1 MVDNIEWS
9 NLGFAYMKTPYNI
22 RCRYIGGKWG
32 ELEIHSED
40 TITMNIGA
48 TCLHYGQEAF
58 EGLKAFRCKD
68 GKVRIF
74 RMEENAK
81 RLLSSAQYLKMA
93 EPSVEMFCEAV
104 VKAVQLNEEY
114 IPPFDS
120 GASLYI
126 RPLLIGLG
134 AQVGVKPASEYEFIV
149 FVTPVGP
156 YFKKEGATMK
166 AVIDRK
172 HDRAAPHGTGHVKVG
187 GNYAASLTP
196 AEIGHEQGYDS
207 VFYLDPKE
215 NKYIDEC
222 GAANFFGI
230 KDGKYITPASSSVL
244 PSITNKS
251 LCTLAEDM
259 GLAVER
265 RHIPVEELATFEEA
279 GACGTAAVI
288 TPISTIHDADNNKV
302 YDYGEKPGPWSMKLY
317 KRLLAIQH
325 GEEPDKFGWVTV
337 L

>member
-134 AQVGVKPASEYEFIV
+134 AQVVVKPASEYEFIV

-288 TPISTIHDADNNKV
+288 TPISTIHDPDNNKV

>member
-166 AVIDRK
+166 AVIDR
-172 HDRAAPHGTGHVKVG
+172 
-187 GNYAASLTP
+187 
-196 AEIGHEQGYDS
+196 
-207 VFYLDPKE
+207 
-215 NKYIDEC
+215 
-222 GAANFFGI
+222 
-230 KDGKYITPASSSVL
+230 
-244 PSITNKS
+244 
-251 LCTLAEDM
+251 
-259 GLAVER
+259 
-265 RHIPVEELATFEEA
+265 
-279 GACGTAAVI
+279 
-288 TPISTIHDADNNKV
+288 
-302 YDYGEKPGPWSMKLY
+302 
-317 KRLLAIQH
+317 
-325 GEEPDKFGWVTV
+325 
-337 L
+337 